1 MLSKRERIIAI
12 AALVAVLI
20 LAGDR
25 WVWTPLSDWRQ
36 ELADQK
42 LLVLEQLEANQRLMH
57 TRREL
62 APRWRQIVKTGLPTD
77 PAASEA
83 KLLYTL
89 RDAAKQA
96 KVNLATVQPER
107 PAGKGELR
115 EVIVAV
121 SGSGSM
127 SEISRFLYRLDTTD
141 VPLRIERLRLA
152 TTDGRED
159 MKVDLRISTL
169 WRQPP
174 KEDS

>member
-1 MLSKRERIIAI
+1 MLSSRERLIAI
-12 AALVAVLI
+12 SALIAVVI
-20 LAGDR
+20 LVGDQ
-25 WVWTPLSDWRQ
+25 WVWTPLTAWRGQ
-36 ELADQK
+36 LTDQK
-42 LLVLEQLEANQRLMH
+42 LHVLEQLQANQRLMH

-62 APRWRQIVKTGLPTD
+62 APRWRQIVTAGVPTD
-77 PAASEA
+77 PAASES

-89 RDAAKQA
+89 RDAAKQTQ
-96 KVNLATVQPER
+96 VNLLTVQPER

-127 SEISRFLYRLDTTD
+127 SAISRFLYQLDTTE

-152 TTDGRED
+152 TAEGRDE
-159 MKVDLRISTL
+159 MKIELRISTL